1 MSPNSTG
8 GPLSVEGVAP
18 HRRGLRD
25 RLIALLYGA
34 LFVVFTTLTLT
45 VQWPLGGRFVLESGD
60 VSPDDIRAPQSI
72 EYISEIR
79 TEQARLEAERRV
91 SDVYEPQ
98 RKVRTEQVRRGQDI
112 MDYIESVR
120 ADALAAPEER
130 LALLQAIPDLQ
141 IAEQDWALILSL
153 DDAAWERVSLEVPDA
168 LNIVM
173 LGEIRDSQLASAKR
187 KVPTYIDLVSDDEAQ
202 AAIVLVQSLIRPNAL
217 YNTDRTEA
225 LRQEARNSV
234 EPQTGSYEQNE
245 IIVRQGDLVTPLHI
259 EALNALGL
267 NEPGF
272 SWWRLV
278 QALALSM
285 VMATIFGLSFL
296 RTSIPSLEE
305 PRRLGLLLALL
316 ATFLFLAKVMVPGQG
331 LLAFVFPLA
340 ALTMLIYPLLGVA
353 LTFLVT
359 AYFAVIV
366 ALLSGGSVDIIVYAI
381 VGPLIGALVLGR
393 ADRTST
399 FVKAGA
405 AVAAAN
411 SVVLMSLN
419 LPPQELDLANFAQ
432 LAAAAVVSG
441 GLAASLTLIGFY
453 LLGAI
458 FDIATPL
465 RLMEL
470 ARPNH
475 PLLRDLIMKTPGTYH
490 HSILVANLAEQ
501 GAEAVGADAFLTR
514 VGSYYHDIGKMVR
527 PHFFVEN
534 RLEGTSPHDQ
544 LDSWSSAQIIISHVK
559 DGLEMARRYKL
570 PRRVRDFIAEHQG
583 TGLVRYFY
591 HEAQKK
597 AGPDQVVDERDF
609 RYPGPKPQSKET
621 AILMLADSCEG
632 AVRAARPGSKEE
644 IDEVVR
650 KIINQRLIE
659 GELSDSDL
667 TLRDLETIRVVF
679 VRLLEGVHHPR
690 IKYPEPAPQFPV
702 STANEQQQPQPTAA
716 S

>member
-544 LDSWSSAQIIISHVK
+544 LDPWSSAQIIISHVK